1 MSNTHKEFG
10 RSWWIGLTVFLA
22 LISWMLVDVLQRE
35 GGFGRG
41 EDVLVMGTNAG
52 FKPFEYKQ
60 GDQVVGFDVDL
71 AQEIARATGKQLKI
85 EDMSF
90 DGLLPALDSG
100 QVDMVVAGMSVT
112 PERAKNALFS
122 DPYYSAA
129 QRMIV
134 AKGSPIRNKF
144 QLTGRRVGVQLGTTG
159 DTLAA
164 KLTGVKVSQ
173 FPTAPSVLTELNAG
187 RVDVAILDDAPAA
200 RYLTGFPRLELLPG
214 SLSEESYAIAL
225 RKTDRQLLDKVNK
238 VIAAMKQDGRYDNLI
253 RKHFGTQPSSQSSG
267 QSSSALPPH
276 TAGLMVRGAW

>member
-10 RSWWIGLTVFLA
+10 RSWWIGLAVFLA

-253 RKHFGTQPSSQSSG
+253 RKHFGTQPSPQSPG